1 MQHLIDALQS
11 TSPPTRDPSGGCF
24 CQARRHPLSPYTPLC
39 FSCGL
44 VLCALNKPHH
54 LCPSPTCPSPNLLST
69 PQHRADLLAHL
80 RHQLATELQKQENLK
95 LKLDEEKK
103 KQAGAFPSLPSTST
117 PKPIAPKTH
126 KVLSITQS
134 KKKKQIVTISSPSS
148 SVPPSRTESPS
159 LSEGRVPP
167 PPNKV
172 IHALP
177 PPSSVLESRPWRN
190 FTLDHDIRYIPVNK

>member
-24 CQARRHPLSPYTPLC
+24 CQASRRSPGSSPPSARHRNPETR
-39 FSCGL
+39 
-44 VLCALNKPHH
+44 KPQ
-54 LCPSPTCPSPNLLST
+54 TQT
-69 PQHRADLLAHL
+69 GR
-80 RHQLATELQKQENLK
+80 R
-95 LKLDEEKK
+95 EEKTSRRIPFPPIHLHT
-103 KQAGAFPSLPSTST
+103 QADRTEN
-117 PKPIAPKTH
+117 
-126 KVLSITQS
+126 TQ
-134 KKKKQIVTISSPSS
+134 I
-148 SVPPSRTESPS
+148 PPSRTESPS

-190 FTLDHDIRYIPVNK
+190 FTLDDDIRYIPVNK